1 MGQGNART
9 NGYEPAIDDLVWDT
23 IARRVGQVMGNVGV
37 HWQLRPAEGG
47 REWEAGAEELRP
59 ATPSERLTF
68 GVTQANA
75 RSTGGLL

>member
-1 MGQGNART
+1 MRQGTART
-9 NGYEPAIDDLVWDT
+9 DRCEPAIDDLVWDT
-23 IARRVGQVMGNVGV
+23 STRRVGQVMDHVGSR
-37 HWQLRPAEGG
+37 WLLRPAGG
-47 REWEAGAEELRP
+47 GCEWEADAEGLRP

>member
-1 MGQGNART
+1 MRQGTART
-9 NGYEPAIDDLVWDT
+9 DGYEPAIDDLVWDT
-23 IARRVGQVMGNVGV
+23 IARRVGRVMGHVGV

-47 REWEAGAEELRP
+47 REWEADAEDLRP